1 MNIQAK
7 QVTEIAT
14 SRFDITTILGFFG
27 QIKNLI
33 AANNG
38 LAANLSTVWT
48 AYTAAYT
55 AFDDAYAQTHKW
67 VQTEDLTK
75 LDTERDAA
83 LSAFLAALK
92 ALLTSPNQTKQQAAK
107 RLQFIRD
114 KYNLSTGD
122 EYMKET
128 TAVSQM
134 IQEMEATQQSLND
147 LAATGLDDWFNDLK
161 AKNTAFLDKM
171 NERTEAQAGL
181 QRGIV
186 RETRLRTEAAYK
198 DVVKLINALAIVEIP
213 EGFDYNRP
221 IDLLN
226 AEIEHYRQILARK
239 GVSTGG
245 SNNNGGST
253 PSPDPSTGSGTDDP
267 NTSGGGDTPD
277 PNTGGDTPDPNT
289 GGDPSTGSGTGDPN
303 TGGGDTPGGN
313 GGGDPSTGS
322 GTGDNGGGG
331 DDENSEGDN

>member
-1 MNIQAK
+1 MNINAK
-7 QVTEIAT
+7 LVNSIDCHSMDNT
-14 SRFDITTILGFFG
+14 SVLGFFG

-33 AANNG
+33 AANAG

-55 AFDDAYAQTHKW
+55 AFDDAYAQTRKW

-239 GVSTGG
+239 GISTGTPA
-245 SNNNGGST
+245 NNGGST
-253 PSPDPSTGSGTDDP
+253 TPSTDPNAGGGETPDPNAGGGETPDP
-267 NTSGGGDTPD
+267 NAGGGDTPD
-277 PNTGGDTPDPNT
+277 PNAGGGETPDPNT
-289 GGDPSTGSGTGDPN
+289 GGGE
-303 TGGGDTPGGN
+303 TPGGN
-313 GGGDPSTGS
+313 GGGGGTTPPSG
-322 GTGDNGGGG
+322 GDGG
-331 DDENSEGDN
+331 DDN